1 MLQFL
6 LHVSIHNM
14 QCMISLP
21 FLCVLLPVHPMPVLY
36 LNKCTYRHTFFEIL
50 VGDTGVRGLTRG
62 LATSKVQPGDLVVTN
77 KDGRPRISLLV
88 VHCFCVC
95 SVNALLGEAD
105 PWHMNFCASCL
116 IVSFY

>member
-50 VGDTGVRGLTRG
+50 VGDTSVRGLTRG
-62 LATSKVQPGDLVVTN
+62 LATSKVQPGDLRFSGHKQGWKTPN
-77 KDGRPRISLLV
+77 KPPSG
-88 VHCFCVC
+88 
-95 SVNALLGEAD
+95 ALFLC
-105 PWHMNFCASCL
+105 M
-116 IVSFY
+116 